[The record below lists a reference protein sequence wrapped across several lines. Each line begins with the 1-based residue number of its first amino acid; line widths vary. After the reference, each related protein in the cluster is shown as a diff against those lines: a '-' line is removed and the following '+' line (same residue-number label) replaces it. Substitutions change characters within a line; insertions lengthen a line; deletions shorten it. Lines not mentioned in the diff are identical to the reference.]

1 MNTLFAQ
8 SNSGGGGSLLGF
20 ILPILII
27 FVVMYLFL
35 ILPQQRK
42 QKKHRQMVESLKKG
56 DKVITS
62 GGIYGVVTRAGE
74 HTLKIKVAE
83 KTEIEVDKSAIIA
96 KVG

>member
-8 SNSGGGGSLLGF
+8 QSSGGGSLWGF
-20 ILPILII
+20 LLPIIII

-42 QKKHRQMVESLKKG
+42 QKKHREMVESLKKG
-56 DKVITS
+56 DKVLTS
-62 GGIYGVVTRAGE
+62 GGIYGVVSRVGE
-74 HTLKIKVAE
+74 HSLKIKVAE

-96 KVG
+96 KVS